1 MTISR
6 RIAIVI
12 ASSFTYYLI
21 LYLNKLFF
29 DSFDF
34 LYGINWIF
42 IPSGIQLLLVLV
54 AVTEGALGI
63 VLATFII
70 GLETYY
76 LDSVLHTSITA
87 FISGGAPLLARKI
100 CFDFLRIEKE
110 LENITFQDIIKISFV
125 FSLLSASL
133 IQIWFS
139 YIGKSDAF
147 IQSLFVMAVGNLI
160 GTALVLFSI
169 SLIAS
174 KLKNNDSS
182 KIR

>member
-1 MTISR
+1 M
-6 RIAIVI
+6 
-12 ASSFTYYLI
+12 
-21 LYLNKLFF
+21 
-29 DSFDF
+29 
-34 LYGINWIF
+34 
-42 IPSGIQLLLVLV
+42 
-54 AVTEGALGI
+54 
-63 VLATFII
+63 
-70 GLETYY
+70 
-76 LDSVLHTSITA
+76 
-87 FISGGAPLLARKI
+87 LARKI

-182 KIR
+182 QN

>member
-1 MTISR
+1 VELRCSPEK
-6 RIAIVI
+6 
-12 ASSFTYYLI
+12 F
-21 LYLNKLFF
+21 
-29 DSFDF
+29 
-34 LYGINWIF
+34 
-42 IPSGIQLLLVLV
+42 VL
-54 AVTEGALGI
+54 T
-63 VLATFII
+63 
-70 GLETYY
+70 
-76 LDSVLHTSITA
+76 
-87 FISGGAPLLARKI
+87 
-100 CFDFLRIEKE
+100 FLRIEKE

-182 KIR
+182 QN

>member
-1 MTISR
+1 
-6 RIAIVI
+6 
-12 ASSFTYYLI
+12 
-21 LYLNKLFF
+21 
-29 DSFDF
+29 
-34 LYGINWIF
+34 
-42 IPSGIQLLLVLV
+42 
-54 AVTEGALGI
+54 
-63 VLATFII
+63 
-70 GLETYY
+70 
-76 LDSVLHTSITA
+76 
-87 FISGGAPLLARKI
+87 LLARKI

-182 KIR
+182 QN